1 MAATPDARA
10 FEIVSAPLGASG
22 AEFRDIAHAAA
33 SVDTLEGFLREM
45 LIHYPDAGTA
55 PAPAAAL
62 DGKAANAPPAV
73 ETPSASPAPP
83 ARASGRSAQR

>member
-1 MAATPDARA
+1 MVHGR
-10 FEIVSAPLGASG
+10 IVNRIRRRIGAW
-22 AEFRDIAHAAA
+22 AKAIP

-45 LIHYPDAGTA
+45 QIHYPDAGTT